1 MSEDVTLELDEDEFW
16 RIYELLAM
24 EDGGL
29 VFNTMDDVNAFLLA
43 HDLNIYHVWTVSVG
57 HGGWGAFCAPGVHAG
72 GFGFVITKAPHND
85 QNVVG
90 TWWDPVKHKTHA
102 EEEDNE

>member
-72 GFGFVITKAPHND
+72 GFGFVITKASHND

-90 TWWDPVKHKTHA
+90 TWWDPVKHKAHA

>member
-43 HDLNIYHVWTVSVG
+43 HDLNIYHVWTVSD
-57 HGGWGAFCAPGVHAG
+57 GVHAG

-90 TWWDPVKHKTHA
+90 TWWDPVKHKAHA